1 MSAATHR
8 AGAERDAL
16 PPTEP
21 PTGPAGSPGAR
32 RLRERGF
39 GEPKAHWLAYAVLG
53 LGLVVVTS
61 PFVWMAF
68 SSLKS
73 EGEIRQVPPTWW
85 PEAPT
90 LDNFRDL
97 FDRLDFPTFFGNSAL
112 VATAVTLGNVV
123 FCSMLG
129 YVLAKSDFAGKAL
142 LFRLVLGTL
151 MIPGMVT
158 LVPLFVLVANMG
170 LVNTYL
176 GLILPFLAAPFGVFL
191 MRQFFL
197 GIPDELIDA
206 ARVDGAS
213 EARIFVQVVMPLAKP
228 ALATLGIL
236 TFLGSWNNFLWPLVV
251 ATTEDKYTLPVA
263 LALYSTGQN
272 QTDYGLLL
280 AGAVVVVVPVLVVF
294 LILQRYFVQG
304 IALTGIK

>member
-1 MSAATHR
+1 MSTTADR
-8 AGAERDAL
+8 VDV
-16 PPTEP
+16 PPVEP
-21 PTGPAGSPGAR
+21 PPDAPTYR
-32 RLRERGF
+32 TTRERPL
-39 GEPKAHWLAYAVLG
+39 GEARPHLAAYLILG
-53 LGLVVVTS
+53 LGLIVVMS
-61 PFVWMAF
+61 PFLWMAL
-68 SSLKS
+68 SSVKTT
-73 EGEIRQVPPTWW
+73 GEIRRVPPTWW

-97 FDRLDFPTFFGNSAL
+97 FSRLDFPQFFTNSAV
-112 VATAVTLGNVV
+112 VATAVTLGNLV

-129 YVLAKSDFAGKAL
+129 YVLAKSEFAGKAL

-158 LVPLFVLVANMG
+158 LVPLFVMVANMG
-170 LVNTYL
+170 LVNTYW

-213 EARIFVQVVMPLAKP
+213 ELRIFAQIVVPLAKP

-236 TFLGSWNNFLWPLVV
+236 TFLGSWNSFLWPLVV

-280 AGAVVVVVPVLVVF
+280 AGALVVVVPVLVVF
-294 LILQRYFVQG
+294 LLLQRYFVQG
-304 IALTGIK
+304 VAMTGIK